1 VYIRGRETKRNYIQR
16 ETDKKKWTDQN
27 QGVRNF
33 ASLLLG
39 IDIKAVSKKLIIGQ
53 APISIYTLK
62 NYYCH
67 RRVHRLMASLLLT

>member
-1 VYIRGRETKRNYIQR
+1 MLFIKFIIYYYIKSC
-16 ETDKKKWTDQN
+16 
-27 QGVRNF
+27 V
-33 ASLLLG
+33 
-39 IDIKAVSKKLIIGQ
+39 KKLIIGQ